1 MFITVYYYIHP
12 MQPGFTWMDRIL
24 GRGLRRDCPVAG
36 ADRND
41 RGPSTGSGRTARWAQ
56 RDCRV
61 AALLAMTGVLRRAQD
76 ERAGQPHPRIKYGAG
91 SNPLPSRE
99 RGCPSTGSGR
109 TGAVGAARL
118 PRRCASRND
127 RGPSTGSGR
136 TGGSP
141 SPPYQVR
148 GRLQPSHI
156 KGDGMSFDGLRTNG
170 GGGRSEIA
178 ASQGFIR

>member
-41 RGPSTGSGRTARWAQ
+41 RGPSTGSGRT
-56 RDCRV
+56 
-61 AALLAMTGVLRRAQD
+61 G
-76 ERAGQPHPRIKYGAG
+76 GSPPR
-91 SNPLPSRE
+91 SPLPSRE
-99 RGCPSTGSGR
+99 RGFPSTGSGR
-109 TGAVGAARL
+109 TGGSPSPPYQVRGRLQPSPIKGEGMSFDGLRMNGGVGAARL

-136 TGGSP
+136 TGGSASPQP
-141 SPPYQVR
+141 SP
-148 GRLQPSHI
+148 I
-156 KGDGMSFDGLRTNG
+156 KGEGMSFDGLRTNG
-170 GGGRSEIA
+170 PVGPDGIA
-178 ASQGFIR
+178 TSQGFIR